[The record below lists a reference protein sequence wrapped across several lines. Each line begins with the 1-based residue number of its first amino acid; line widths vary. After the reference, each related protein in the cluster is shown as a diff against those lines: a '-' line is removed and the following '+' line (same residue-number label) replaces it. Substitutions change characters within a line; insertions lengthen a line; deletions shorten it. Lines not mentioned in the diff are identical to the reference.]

1 MALEHAFMKATFLS
15 PRLAEVCNTRLG
27 SPGSARM
34 AAASS
39 LGLGAAGV
47 FKTSA
52 ALTVSKASMRL
63 SGGRVTRVEP
73 AEEALR
79 RGTSGGVSGGAS
91 LAMNPCL
98 QSRGRASRHV
108 QYEKSRRV

>member
-1 MALEHAFMKATFLS
+1 MTLEHAFMKATFLS

-79 RGTSGGVSGGAS
+79 GTSGERRCKFGF
-91 LAMNPCL
+91 MKRCL
-98 QSRGRASRHV
+98 LIPELLGT
-108 QYEKSRRV
+108 

>member
-15 PRLAEVCNTRLG
+15 PRRAEVWSTRLG

-39 LGLGAAGV
+39 LGLGTAGV

-52 ALTVSKASMRL
+52 APTVSKASMLRCRE
-63 SGGRVTRVEP
+63 RVTR
-73 AEEALR
+73 
-79 RGTSGGVSGGAS
+79 
-91 LAMNPCL
+91 
-98 QSRGRASRHV
+98 
-108 QYEKSRRV
+108 